1 MADDD
6 SELRMRY
13 GYEGEEEVETKKAS
27 KPSGKLIITL
37 AIIAAV
43 IIAAGFAYFYLIPEQ
58 YREAALT
65 ALIIGAI
72 AGAILWMFSLAKG
85 KKVNIASLAANVILI
100 FILAFAII
108 SVIPM
113 ISPTATNLWA
123 QVKGVSTGIGE
134 NCNILTPANLESC
147 VGQERWNSKGT
158 QQIESSVSVKV
169 DWTRLV
175 KMPSG
180 ILVPLVATTDRIL
193 KIDLQCFNEKGDL
206 TTDPLTMTFEKSG
219 EKPLTCSGIMTNQTG
234 VRMKTKSGAILSV
247 PVSVGNGAETKIVD
261 SSEKGPYSLRIYS
274 IEKQPFD
281 SDQKITVELKKA
293 SQFNLTKID
302 SFDVSTRQGSNIDIT
317 CPQMTG
323 SSDELKDYFKTDAYS
338 FVCDL
343 QIINLPEKP
352 ETSFIDA
359 AVNYTIMATDG
370 QST

>member
-1 MADDD
+1 MADD

-27 KPSGKLIITL
+27 RPSGKLITTI

-43 IIAAGFAYFYLIPEQ
+43 VIAAGFAYFYLIPEKYQ
-58 YREAALT
+58 ESALT
-65 ALIIGAI
+65 ALGIGAVV
-72 AGAILWMFSLAKG
+72 GAILWIFSLAKG
-85 KKVNIASLAANVILI
+85 KKVNFASLAANVVLI
-100 FILAFAII
+100 SVLAFVII
-108 SVIPM
+108 SVIPI

-123 QVKGVSTGIGE
+123 QVRGVSTGIGA
-134 NCNILTPANLESC
+134 NCNILTPTNLESC

-169 DWTRLV
+169 DWTRLT

-180 ILVPLVATTDRIL
+180 ILVPLVITTDRIL

-206 TTDPLTMTFEKSG
+206 TTDPSTLTAEKS
-219 EKPLTCSGIMTNQTG
+219 EEEDLTCSGIITNNTG
-234 VRMKTKSGAILSV
+234 VRIETESGAILNV
-247 PVSVGNGAETKIVD
+247 PVWIGKEGESKGIVN
-261 SSEKGPYSLRIYS
+261 SQAKGPYSLRIYS

-281 SDQKITVELKKA
+281 SDKKIIVELKKA
-293 SQFNLTKID
+293 SEFNLTKID
-302 SFDVSTRQGSNIDIT
+302 LFDVSTKQGSNINII

-323 SSDELKDYFKTDAYS
+323 SIDELKDYFQNDAYS

-343 QIINLPEKP
+343 EIINLPETP
-352 ETSFIDA
+352 QISFIDA

-370 QST
+370 QSM